1 MGITVP
7 DIKHKV
13 LAVKDLTLLEGSL
26 HVNCILH
33 DEYLCFWLMS
43 YYLLERNEINQATF
57 LQKKPKIF
65 LGGNL

>member
-7 DIKHKV
+7 DIKHKG

-26 HVNCILH
+26 LVNCILH

-57 LQKKPKIF
+57 SQKKPKIF